1 VLKSST
7 FLAFFLSNL
16 IYFPDTTFVQR
27 FDPFVAIRSKTYKYF
42 EALSNSNLIKY
53 LAMKYLQFLL
63 FVLISSSCSAVLYS
77 PTTQNVPLF
86 KEKGEVN
93 IGAGIIGTPDENGF
107 DIKTA
112 VAVDSSLAVAFSYNS
127 FKGGSKSSTDRWD
140 SRAKYLEAAI
150 GKFGSAK
157 QGPWVYEAFLGL
169 GYASIKHEKSSQ
181 SLRGP
186 KDEIRTKFI
195 KPYIQPS
202 FGIRSKFIDFAVTPR
217 IAMVSYLSDRVNIAD
232 KEQAA
237 SANEFFDNKKTSIV
251 FEPGATLRL
260 GVRNFKL
267 QFQYVYTSFSYNS
280 SSSLTYYD
288 HIVSVGINF
297 YPK

>member
-1 VLKSST
+1 
-7 FLAFFLSNL
+7 
-16 IYFPDTTFVQR
+16 
-27 FDPFVAIRSKTYKYF
+27 
-42 EALSNSNLIKY
+42 
-53 LAMKYLQFLL
+53 MKYLQFLL
-63 FVLISSSCSAVLYS
+63 FILISSSCSAVLYS

-93 IGAGIIGTPDENGF
+93 IGAGIIYTPGESGF
-107 DIKTA
+107 DVKTA

-127 FKGGSKSSTDRWD
+127 FKADSKSSTDTWD

-169 GYASIKHEKSSQ
+169 GYASIKHEKS
-181 SLRGP
+181 GP
-186 KDEIRTKFI
+186 KEAIQTKFI

-202 FGIRSKFIDFAVTPR
+202 FGIRSKIVDFAVTPR
-217 IAMVSYLSDRVNIAD
+217 IAMVSYLSDRINIAD
-232 KEQAA
+232 KEQAV
-237 SANEFFDNKKTSIV
+237 SANEFFENKKTSIV

-280 SSSLTYYD
+280 TSSLTYYD